1 MRNTMEIE
9 GYRAGIQ
16 CMVRAQLEPL
26 LPPEPE

>member
-9 GYRAGIQ
+9 GYRAVIQ
-16 CMVRAQLEPL
+16 SMVRAQLEPL